1 MVAIQ
6 FTLNTRNIDDIIDGI
21 TKYSQCVAL
30 GNCNCDDE
38 RKALE
43 DASIPEMVF
52 IFAIV
57 ASFIN
62 CTNLLFVIQIRDVK
76 KLAKRATRSFISS
89 DPKVL

>member
-1 MVAIQ
+1 MYGSVYSK
-6 FTLNTRNIDDIIDGI
+6 LSDIIDGI

-43 DASIPEMVF
+43 DTFLPEM
-52 IFAIV
+52 IIMFAIV

-62 CTNLLFVIQIRDVK
+62 CTNLLFLFRLEI
-76 KLAKRATRSFISS
+76 
-89 DPKVL
+89 

>member
-1 MVAIQ
+1 M
-6 FTLNTRNIDDIIDGI
+6 

-52 IFAIV
+52 IYVII

-62 CTNLLFVIQIRDVK
+62 CVNLLFVIQIRDVK
-76 KLAKRATRSFISS
+76 NLFKRATKSS
-89 DPKVL
+89 VS